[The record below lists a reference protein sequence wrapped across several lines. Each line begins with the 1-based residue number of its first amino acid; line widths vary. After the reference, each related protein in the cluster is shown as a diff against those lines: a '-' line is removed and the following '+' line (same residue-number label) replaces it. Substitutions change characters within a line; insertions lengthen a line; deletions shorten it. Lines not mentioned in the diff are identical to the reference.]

1 MKKIL
6 MILGF
11 ITFMVLIGT
20 AGFILGSEDVSRL
33 RDEVRELQEIDN
45 EPLNGIMVTRSQYY
59 MATATF
65 EEGRVTKIT
74 ILDIDGT
81 FDEEIIED
89 ESEIYRSSDYA
100 WMMMMLNELLAEKDE
115 LYGAEEPITEPTE
128 EPITE

>member
-11 ITFMVLIGT
+11 ITFTVLVGT

-45 EPLNGIMVTRSQYY
+45 EPLNGIMVARSQYY

-65 EEGRVTKIT
+65 EDGQVTKIT
-74 ILDIDGT
+74 VLDIDGT

-89 ESEIYRSSDYA
+89 ESEVYRSSDYA

-115 LYGAEEPITEPTE
+115 LYGTE
-128 EPITE
+128 EPTIE